1 MIKDIESA
9 EGQLL
14 RADHL
19 FHVTLKYT
27 RTVDVIRNI
36 ISRLLSSLDFAIE
49 DALKNNKQEIPKLN
63 KLKNIALKKLFPRN
77 KQIKEILEFYELL
90 KKIYAAKYTVKEE
103 YRKHVTL
110 ITDFLKVDVELLKEY
125 FERTKEYIQYLDE
138 IKKK

>member
-1 MIKDIESA
+1 M
-9 EGQLL
+9 
-14 RADHL
+14 
-19 FHVTLKYT
+19 
-27 RTVDVIRNI
+27 
-36 ISRLLSSLDFAIE
+36 
-49 DALKNNKQEIPKLN
+49 
-63 KLKNIALKKLFPRN
+63 
-77 KQIKEILEFYELL
+77 